1 LSRLRLASGLV
12 LFVFVLGH
20 LANHALGLISL
31 EAMNRGTAL
40 SIGPWRTLPGTVL
53 LASAA
58 AAHVAV
64 ALISLYRR
72 RTLTLRRWEAAQIA
86 LGLAIPILLAQH
98 IAGTRLAH
106 EVLGLAP
113 DYSYVQLRLWTGRP
127 DQALLQ
133 ALALLVVWAHACI
146 GLHFWLRL
154 RPWYRRGAAL
164 LYAVALLLPALALA
178 GFLAEGMDVR
188 ALAAREG
195 WTEEIL
201 AEARY
206 RPAIGDFVERASDF
220 VTSGFVLLVGGVFI
234 ARGVRALVRAGSGVP
249 RLYYRDS
256 AVLKILPGSTVLETI
271 RAAGIP
277 HASVCGG
284 RGRCSTCRVRVGT
297 GAEHLLPPV
306 LQERKVLDRI
316 GAPPNVRLACQIRP
330 TSDLEVTPLLPPTAT
345 ARDGFAAPSYLQGDE
360 REIAILFADLR
371 NFTRLAHGKLPFDVV
386 FVLNRYFA
394 AMGSAIE
401 QAGGRLD
408 KFIGDGVMALFG
420 VERGADEGCRRA
432 IDAARRMAGALDELN
447 EGLRSDLPEPLSI
460 GIGIHVGTAIVGAMG
475 YGSARALTAIGDAV
489 NTASRLEELTK
500 RFDVQ
505 LVVSDEAMRRA
516 GLDASAFEAHGAE
529 LRGRAQV
536 LPVRLVP
543 SAVDLPLESRLA
555 LPRNSPSLAV
565 HPQ

>member
-1 LSRLRLASGLV
+1 V
-12 LFVFVLGH
+12 
-20 LANHALGLISL
+20 
-31 EAMNRGTAL
+31 
-40 SIGPWRTLPGTVL
+40 
-53 LASAA
+53 
-58 AAHVAV
+58 
-64 ALISLYRR
+64 
-72 RTLTLRRWEAAQIA
+72 

-98 IAGTRLAH
+98 VVGTRLAH

-113 DYSYVQLRLWTGRP
+113 DYPYVQLRLWTGRP
-127 DQALLQ
+127 NQALTQ
-133 ALALLVVWAHACI
+133 GLALIVVWTHACI

-154 RPWYRRGAAL
+154 KPWYRRGAPL

-178 GFLAEGMDVR
+178 GFLASGMDVR

-195 WTEEIL
+195 WTEQIL

-206 RPAIGDFVERASDF
+206 RPAIGDFVEQATRF
-220 VTSGFVLLVGGVFI
+220 TTSGFLLLVGGVFA
-234 ARGVRALVRAGSGVP
+234 ARGIRALVRARSGVP

-284 RGRCSTCRVRVGT
+284 RGRCSTCRVRVGA
-297 GAEHLLPPV
+297 GAEHLPLPAA
-306 LQERKVLDRI
+306 QERKVLDRI
-316 GAPPNVRLACQIRP
+316 GAPFNVRLACQIRP

-345 ARDGFAAPSYLQGDE
+345 ARDGFAGPAYLQGEE

-394 AMGSAIE
+394 AMGRAIE
-401 QAGGRLD
+401 EAGGRLD

-420 VERGADEGCRRA
+420 VERGAEEGCRRA
-432 IDAARRMAGALDELN
+432 IDAARRMAVALDELN

-460 GIGIHVGTAIVGAMG
+460 GIGIHVGPAIVGAMG
-475 YGSARALTAIGDAV
+475 YGPARALTAIGDAV

-500 RFDVQ
+500 QFDVQ
-505 LVVSDEAMRRA
+505 LVVSDEVMRRA
-516 GLDASAFEAHGAE
+516 GLDPSAFEAHAAE
-529 LRGRAQV
+529 LRGRAQA

-543 SAVDLPLESRLA
+543 SAVDLPLERPSPA
-555 LPRNSPSLAV
+555 PRNSPTAAV
-565 HPQ
+565 HLQ

>member
-1 LSRLRLASGLV
+1 
-12 LFVFVLGH
+12 
-20 LANHALGLISL
+20 
-31 EAMNRGTAL
+31 
-40 SIGPWRTLPGTVL
+40 
-53 LASAA
+53 
-58 AAHVAV
+58 
-64 ALISLYRR
+64 
-72 RTLTLRRWEAAQIA
+72 
-86 LGLAIPILLAQH
+86 
-98 IAGTRLAH
+98 
-106 EVLGLAP
+106 VLGLAP